1 MGRWG
6 LIRQADR
13 LRHPR
18 VALRP
23 PAPPQDIFHHV
34 EGMFVSQYLR
44 PISMSDPARPAGA
57 LALAS
62 GWCWFDRVEV
72 LTRGNAPR
80 VVGLGDLT
88 EAERARLSAPRPD
101 FGGLSMD
108 APRVMGIL
116 NITPDSFS
124 DGGLFLR
131 PEAALMQARRMADGA
146 DILDIGGEST
156 RPGAAEVSVDEETQ
170 RTAPVIAALRD
181 GGLALPIS
189 IDTRKAAVAEAA
201 FAAGATILNDVTALR
216 FDPAMAG
223 VAAAAAGVPVVL
235 MHSIETPAT
244 MQDDPRYDDVLLDVY
259 DALAARLALAEA
271 AGISRDRLAVDPGIG
286 FGKTLEHNL
295 ALLARL
301 SVFHDLGV
309 PVLLGA
315 SRKRFIGTIGAEAEA
330 ARRMPGSLAV
340 ALAGVAQGMQMIRVH
355 DVAETRQAL
364 RLWQAATRGF

>member
-1 MGRWG
+1 MRHIEG
-6 LIRQADR
+6 L
-13 LRHPR
+13 P
-18 VALRP
+18 VTT
-23 PAPPQDIFHHV
+23 
-34 EGMFVSQYLR
+34 YLR
-44 PISMSDPARPAGA
+44 PIAMSDPARPAGA
-57 LALAS
+57 LALAG
-62 GWCWFDRVEV
+62 GWCWFDRVEI
-72 LTRGNAPR
+72 LARDAAPR

-88 EAERARLSAPRPD
+88 EAERLRLSAPRPG
-101 FGGLSMD
+101 FGGLGMD
-108 APRVMGIL
+108 APRIMGIL

-131 PEAALMQARRMADGA
+131 PEAALMQARRMAAEA

-156 RPGAAEVSVDEETQ
+156 RPGAAEVSVAEETA
-170 RTAPVIAALRD
+170 RTAPVIAALRE
-181 GGLALPIS
+181 GGLSLPIS
-189 IDTRKAAVAEAA
+189 IDTRKATVAEAA

-216 FDPAMAG
+216 FDAGMAG
-223 VAAAAAGVPVVL
+223 VAAAAGVPVIL

-259 DALAARLALAEA
+259 DALAARLAVARA
-271 AGISRDRLAVDPGIG
+271 AGVPEDRLAIDPGIG

-301 SVFHDLGV
+301 SLFHALGV

-364 RLWQAATRGF
+364 RLWQAATRGYSI